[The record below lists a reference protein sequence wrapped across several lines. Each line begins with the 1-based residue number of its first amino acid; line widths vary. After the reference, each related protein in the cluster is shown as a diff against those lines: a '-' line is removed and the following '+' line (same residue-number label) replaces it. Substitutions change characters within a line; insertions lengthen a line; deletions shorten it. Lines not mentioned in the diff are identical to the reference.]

1 MGSLK
6 THKDMYI
13 YNTYTKLSEEWK
25 SIKSS
30 QPYGTG
36 QGRIYTIQGDKIHAQ
51 YTQYEDFGDW
61 SLPEQTLFFVPKTFP
76 CLVGYQVFFYRSDGR
91 TTFDPTIYYITDSG
105 GAGNIPLPIYDD
117 SFGQYVF
124 KKQLR
129 ISSSGRTF
137 VDEGGHTTV
146 VDGVEFYY
154 QPIIYS
160 TSNGII
166 KLVSGYV

>member
-6 THKDMYI
+6 TYNDMSI

-30 QPYGTG
+30 QPYETG
-36 QGRIYTIQGDKIHAQ
+36 QGRTYTIQGDKIHAQ
-51 YTQYEDFGDW
+51 YTQNEQFGEW

-76 CLVGYQVFFYRSDGR
+76 CLVGYQVFFYRSDER
-91 TTFDPTIYYITDSG
+91 TTFDPTIYYIRDG
-105 GAGNIPLPIYDD
+105 DGDIPLPIYDD

-129 ISSSGRTF
+129 ISSSQTTI

>member
-6 THKDMYI
+6 TYNDMSI

-36 QGRIYTIQGDKIHAQ
+36 QGKTYTIQGDKIHSQ
-51 YTQYEDFGDW
+51 YTQYEHFGEW
-61 SLPEQTLFFVPKTFP
+61 TLPEQTLFFVPKTFP
-76 CLVGYQVFFYRSDGR
+76 CLIGYQVFFYRSDGV
-91 TTFDPTIYYITDSG
+91 TTFDPSAYYVQDADG
-105 GAGNIPLPIYDD
+105 DIPLPIYSD
-117 SFGQYVF
+117 SFGQHVF

-129 ISSSGRTF
+129 ISCPRTTI
-137 VDEGGHTTV
+137 VDENGNTTV
-146 VDGVEFYY
+146 VDSIEFYY
-154 QPIIYS
+154 QPIFYS